1 MLLITILVVAA
12 MLTINLLVAG
22 LASMNGI
29 TEDSAQEDLILWLGN
44 MGFKILNGAVHLF
57 SFLIPSII
65 FLYLVYQ
72 RKENFSLVKKIDD
85 WVIALLSV
93 SWLFFSYPL
102 IAYATQLNAMVS
114 FPEWLTTVDE
124 MALDQIKSI
133 LNASGPLDFILTI
146 IVMAVLPA
154 IGEELLF
161 RGIIQRE
168 IEIKTRKPHLSIMVT
183 SIVFSLFHMQV
194 VSFMPKLIIGLILG
208 YLFYWTR
215 NLWIPVM
222 VHFFN
227 NALLVSLQMT
237 APEDALEPG
246 PAETEMVPMT
256 SLILSSILCALIVH
270 SLNKRINE
278 KPI

>member
-1 MLLITILVVAA
+1 MLLITVLVVAA
-12 MLTINLLVAG
+12 MIGINLILAG
-22 LASMNGI
+22 LASMYGL
-29 TEDSAQEDLILWLGN
+29 TEDSSQEDLIQWLGHY
-44 MGFKILNGAVHLF
+44 GFKILNGIVHLV
-57 SFLIPSII
+57 SFLIPSLL
-65 FLYLVYQ
+65 FLFIVYQ
-72 RKENFSLVKKIDD
+72 KRGKFLLVKKVDD

-102 IAYATQLNAMVS
+102 IAYATQLNAMIS

-133 LNASGPLDFILTI
+133 LNSTGPLDFILTI

-168 IEIKTRKPHLSIMVT
+168 IELKTRKPHLSIIIT
-183 SIVFSLFHMQV
+183 SVVFSLFHMQV

-215 NLWIPVM
+215 NLWIPIV

-237 APEDALEPG
+237 APEDSLDSS
-246 PAETEMVPMT
+246 PAETEMVPMA

-270 SLNKRINE
+270 SLNKRLMK
-278 KPI
+278 KPT